1 MLGLECK
8 ITNTEIL
15 AACYEKELLVVPA
28 ADNILRLLPPLN
40 IADEDIA
47 EALTRLD
54 QAARSCE
61 KALDK
66 VQP

>member
-1 MLGLECK
+1 MLGLKCK
-8 ITNTEIL
+8 IMTTDVL
-15 AACYEKELLVVPA
+15 AACYEKEFIAVPA
-28 ADNILRLLPPLN
+28 ADNVLRLLPPLN

-61 KALDK
+61 KALETAK
-66 VQP
+66 P